1 MSLDKDLNNV
11 THKIDKF
18 NDETK
23 LNLKL
28 HVEREMS
35 AHRKILPTGLFYGEI
50 HEKIQTEVDR
60 KMADFTKNTDLKPK
74 ELYTYLD
81 SKLQDDPSLSKRQ
94 LHFLAYDHLAKT
106 TSSKFLR
113 KIFTTMKRRMR

>member
-1 MSLDKDLNNV
+1 MSLDKKLNNV
-11 THKIDKF
+11 THKIDNF

-23 LNLKL
+23 LSLKL

-35 AHRKILPTGLFYGEI
+35 AHRKILPKGLFYSEI
-50 HEKIQTEVDR
+50 HEEIQTEVDR

-74 ELYTYLD
+74 ELYTYLN
-81 SKLQDDPSLSKRQ
+81 SKLQDDPTLSKRQ

-106 TSSKFLR
+106 TNSKFLR
-113 KIFTTMKRRMR
+113 RIFKTMKKRMK